1 MKLCFSLVLSLS
13 FLFLS
18 GCTTTDDTQSAQ
30 FFAMDTFMTITAYGS
45 SAQDGIDV
53 ARTEINGLDSLLSR
67 TKEESD
73 ISLLNQSGSQSV
85 TLNEEVIH
93 LLTEAQTISQS
104 TGGTFDVTVAP
115 VLDAWGWT
123 ADVQAVPDTEA
134 LADALSLVGYDNLI
148 LDSTASTATFTLD
161 GMSADLGGIAKGY
174 ATQQAQ
180 LAMEESGVTSALLNF
195 GSTITAIGT
204 KPDGTSF
211 RVAIKDPQNT
221 EDYFAVLDLADQ
233 TISTSGGYERYF
245 EEDGVTYHHILDPRT
260 GQSAQSDLLS
270 VTVLSQDAPLTDAL
284 STACYVLGSEGAID
298 LWRNSDLSPFELILV
313 QEDGT
318 VLITEGVESQFTLY
332 GEEGGYHYEVV
343 SR

>member
-1 MKLCFSLVLSLS
+1 MKLCVASICAI
-13 FLFLS
+13 LFFILS
-18 GCTTTDDTQSAQ
+18 GCASVDNPQSAQ
-30 FFAMDTFMTITAYGS
+30 FFAMDTFITVTAYGNT
-45 SAQDGIDV
+45 AQSGIDA
-53 ARTEINGLDSLLSR
+53 ARTEINRLDVLFSR
-67 TKEESD
+67 TKEESE
-73 ISLLNQSGSQSV
+73 ISALNSAGVECVALSQEVLELLKKAQS
-85 TLNEEVIH
+85 
-93 LLTEAQTISQS
+93 ISQA
-104 TGGTFDVTVAP
+104 TDGTFDVTIAP
-115 VLDAWGWT
+115 VMDAWGWT
-123 ADVQAVPDTEA
+123 GEEQSVPSDEMIEGLLPLVNNENLVLTQDTA
-134 LADALSLVGYDNLI
+134 Q
-148 LDSTASTATFTLD
+148 FTLE

-180 LAMEESGVTSALLNF
+180 FAMEETGVTSALLNF

-204 KPDGTSF
+204 KPDGTAF
-211 RVAIKDPQNT
+211 RVAIKDPKNT

-245 EEDGVTYHHILDPRT
+245 EEDGVIYHHILDPRT

-270 VTVLSQDAPLTDAL
+270 VTVLSQDASLTDAL

-298 LWRNSDLSPFELILV
+298 LWRSTDLSSFELILV

-318 VLITEGVESQFTLY
+318 VLITEGIESQFTLY